1 MLVMAGSLSLYGIWR
16 IELAAVPFA
25 VTLVV
30 GFVVT
35 SLRQLDYQT
44 WRALAYAVGV
54 RRREALLKSVIETST
69 DSIISLDA
77 DGVVRMANPAASTL
91 FEVPMRQIIGL
102 PVSDFIPA
110 FGRPGDLVGGGQAI
124 EFVVVDAAGRSVP
137 VEASVSRV
145 AVEDG
150 ELFTTIV
157 RDISERK
164 AQQDELEYQAT
175 HDPLTQLPNRTAVT
189 RYLETLLDGT
199 GSDQR
204 VAVLLLDL
212 CRFKEVNDTLGHTV
226 GDEVLRIVARRFSD
240 FLTDKA
246 FIGRIGGDEFTV
258 IVPKVVHRPAI
269 EQLALSLVESLK
281 TPIQVSGIA
290 IEVGLSVGI
299 AFIPDHAASSDEA
312 MRHAD
317 IAMYAAKRRKISHE
331 FYTREDDQSSVRR
344 LSMVSDL
351 RSAIANSEIDLL
363 YQPQIDLRSGELVG
377 AEALL
382 RGRHPVHGQVSPEEF
397 IASAESTDL
406 IQPLTDWLI
415 NEALRQV
422 VCWQQEGLNLRVA
435 VNLSARSLQHVGF
448 PEYVELM
455 LGRFGL
461 DPRWLELEITETAMM
476 LDPARALAIVRDLQ
490 ALGVRVA
497 IDDFGT
503 GYSSLGY
510 LRDLRVDALKLDK
523 SFVIDLENRQQN
535 RVIVESTVQMGAALG
550 LEVVAE
556 GVESQWVSD
565 YLGRAGY
572 RIGQGYWF
580 GKPAPPGELANR
592 FRQPVT
598 RARTA

>member
-1 MLVMAGSLSLYGIWR
+1 
-16 IELAAVPFA
+16 
-25 VTLVV
+25 
-30 GFVVT
+30 
-35 SLRQLDYQT
+35 
-44 WRALAYAVGV
+44 
-54 RRREALLKSVIETST
+54 
-69 DSIISLDA
+69 
-77 DGVVRMANPAASTL
+77 
-91 FEVPMRQIIGL
+91 
-102 PVSDFIPA
+102 
-110 FGRPGDLVGGGQAI
+110 
-124 EFVVVDAAGRSVP
+124 
-137 VEASVSRV
+137 
-145 AVEDG
+145 
-150 ELFTTIV
+150 
-157 RDISERK
+157 
-164 AQQDELEYQAT
+164 
-175 HDPLTQLPNRTAVT
+175 
-189 RYLETLLDGT
+189 
-199 GSDQR
+199 
-204 VAVLLLDL
+204 
-212 CRFKEVNDTLGHTV
+212 
-226 GDEVLRIVARRFSD
+226 
-240 FLTDKA
+240 
-246 FIGRIGGDEFTV
+246 
-258 IVPKVVHRPAI
+258 
-269 EQLALSLVESLK
+269 
-281 TPIQVSGIA
+281 VSGIA

-299 AFIPDHAASSDEA
+299 AFIPDHAASADEA

-331 FYTREDDQSSVRR
+331 FYTREDDQNSVRR

-351 RSAIANSEIDLL
+351 RSAIANSELDLL
-363 YQPQIDLRSGELVG
+363 YQPQIELRSGELVG

-382 RGRHPVHGQVSPEEF
+382 RWQHPVHGQVSPEEF
-397 IASAESTDL
+397 IAIAESTDL

-422 VCWQQEGLNLRVA
+422 VCWQQEGIKLRVA

-448 PEYVELM
+448 PKHVELM

-461 DPRWLELEITETAMM
+461 EPRWLELEITETAMM

-535 RVIVESTVQMGAALG
+535 RVIVESTAQMGAALG

-565 YLGRAGY
+565 YLARAGY

-580 GKPAPPGELANR
+580 GKPAPPDELANR